1 MEPPSRGCVHP
12 PLQNLDRDFNL
23 VIVVFAVSTMLP
35 NPLQT
40 LAQLH
45 ARPLQFPSWV
55 DTTHLKYSLVIHP
68 ENSPLT
74 NEECV
79 DSLVYLRLLTHDVK
93 SDRALQCRQ
102 KTVWITQSPT
112 FARAPLSTTTTCP
125 RPDAVSAAA
134 TNPSISTPHP

>member
-1 MEPPSRGCVHP
+1 MESPSRECVHP
-12 PLQNLDRDFNL
+12 PLLIPDRMLRHFNPFA
-23 VIVVFAVSTMLP
+23 VVYAVSTMLS

-55 DTTHLKYSLVIHP
+55 DTTHLRYSLIIHP

-79 DSLVYLRLLTHDVK
+79 DFLVCLRLLTPAVK
-93 SDRALQCRQ
+93 SHCALQCRQ
-102 KTVWITQSPT
+102 KAVWVT
-112 FARAPLSTTTTCP
+112 
-125 RPDAVSAAA
+125 
-134 TNPSISTPHP
+134 

>member
-1 MEPPSRGCVHP
+1 
-12 PLQNLDRDFNL
+12 
-23 VIVVFAVSTMLP
+23 MLP

-55 DTTHLKYSLVIHP
+55 DTTHLRYSLIIHP

-79 DSLVYLRLLTHDVK
+79 DLLVYLRLLTPAVK
-93 SDRALQCRQ
+93 SYCTLQCRQ
-102 KTVWITQSPT
+102 KAVRFSKLP
-112 FARAPLSTTTTCP
+112 ALAHASLPTTTTCP
-125 RPDAVSAAA
+125 SPNAASAIA
-134 TNPSISTPHP
+134 TNTPICTPDP